1 MLKLMIS
8 MLYLSLLLP
17 AYLAWGRRQAEGQID
32 KMQAAAFDSPGVEA
46 PVPLQVILTG
56 AGLFGGH
63 FVLARLLGLRGW
75 QAWLSLLIGSGAGII
90 VYLLRQPQGGS
101 QTP

>member
-1 MLKLMIS
+1 MLRWIVSTICLA
-8 MLYLSLLLP
+8 LLLP

-32 KMQAAAFDSPGVEA
+32 KMQAAVFNTPGVEA
-46 PVPLQVILTG
+46 PLPLPVILAG

-63 FVLARLLGLRGW
+63 FVLARRLGLRGW
-75 QAWLSLLIGSGAGII
+75 QAWLSLLLGSGAGVIF
-90 VYLLRQPQGGS
+90 YLLRQQEGGS